1 MVKIISGETGKGK
14 TKIMLQ
20 KANDAVGETDGSIVY
35 LDKNSKH
42 MYELDNGIRLV
53 DVSEYPI
60 TGMDGIAGFICG
72 LLSGN
77 HDIQLVFVD
86 SFLTVS
92 DVDAG
97 GLEKAIGTLK
107 QISDEVDFV
116 LSISLE
122 KAQIPDDLKEYIE
135 VAL

>member
-1 MVKIISGETGKGK
+1 MVRIICGEKGKGK

-60 TGMDGIAGFICG
+60 SGLDGIVGFICG

-77 HDIQLVFVD
+77 HDIQIVFVD

-92 DVDAG
+92 NLDIG
-97 GLEKAIGTLK
+97 GIEKAIAPLK
-107 QISDEVDFV
+107 QISDEVDLV
-116 LSISLE
+116 LSISLDE
-122 KAQIPDDLKEYIE
+122 AQIPGSLKEYIE